1 MLVDFEKGSDPM
13 RFGFVGLGWAARS
26 FHVPALRELPGVDLV
41 GGADS
46 AAEQRASWL
55 AETGIA
61 TYRSLDEL
69 MTAAQPDVVVIATPP
84 DSHADL
90 CVQVLAFGA
99 HVLCEKPFVASVADA
114 DTVIEAAAA
123 AGRRVAVNHEF
134 REMPIYRA
142 VREQIGGPGI
152 GRLVFCQIWQL
163 MDLAPWDEPVAW
175 RAAMPNRTLF
185 EGGVHLV
192 DLLMTLFGE
201 KPLAVYA
208 RHSSGF
214 ERERR
219 ADAIHLV
226 TLEFSEERLAQIT
239 IDRLCK
245 AGTRYVEVRADCE
258 HASLR
263 ASHGGR
269 ALVQIGKTRAER
281 TGVRVDFGQGGLAWV
296 ERGLSRKRI
305 ARSPRDSAMHATR
318 ELVRGIVEALE
329 AGREPPSSAR
339 EARDVLEVIAAAYR
353 SAETGERVELSP
365 AREPSTSE
373 MIPK

>member
-1 MLVDFEKGSDPM
+1 MLVDFEKGSNPM

-26 FHVPALRELPGVDLV
+26 FHVPALRELPGVELV

-46 AAEQRASWL
+46 AAEQRASWQ

-69 MTAAQPDVVVIATPP
+69 MTATQPDVVVIATPP
-84 DSHADL
+84 DSHAQL
-90 CVQVLAFGA
+90 CVQVLAAGA

-208 RHSSGF
+208 R
-214 ERERR
+214 
-219 ADAIHLV
+219 
-226 TLEFSEERLAQIT
+226 Q
-239 IDRLCK
+239 
-245 AGTRYVEVRADCE
+245 
-258 HASLR
+258 
-263 ASHGGR
+263 GGR
-269 ALVQIGKTRAER
+269 WRVER
-281 TGVRVDFGQGGLAWV
+281 TWCL
-296 ERGLSRKRI
+296 
-305 ARSPRDSAMHATR
+305 
-318 ELVRGIVEALE
+318 
-329 AGREPPSSAR
+329 
-339 EARDVLEVIAAAYR
+339 
-353 SAETGERVELSP
+353 
-365 AREPSTSE
+365 
-373 MIPK
+373 